1 MQAAQR
7 SALGLA
13 KDIAVAQLGA
23 AVSSGAV
30 SAGLISIQGTFPS
43 TGSLTIY
50 DADNT
55 ETVAISAFSTP
66 TLTIGATGHA
76 HGAGTLVV
84 ATAAADAP
92 TDYLPVTSFDG
103 QDVITMLNDQNY
115 RGSLVDTYDMLQGP
129 SHGEYNT
136 AGDFIADPFGYLAGC
151 FFGDV
156 ATTGSSA
163 PYSHVFSTLNTG
175 NGQPKT
181 VTLTD
186 IEPVQPRAYPRC
198 LVSDLSIVFDAQ
210 KQLSWTAKLTGF
222 NSAPVGQP
230 TKSFTTDRIT
240 PTWLGTCT
248 IGGTYNPTLQS
259 GQIDLSRNVTIVDTV
274 DGTQSPYSIWVG
286 PVVATGKFTLVFE
299 DETQLKNYLNN
310 SQPSLVLDWV
320 TGASSALRELKL
332 QITRCAYSA
341 AQKTRTGD
349 LITLDVSFSSL
360 ANTTD
365 AGASG
370 GYSPVKLTLQSS
382 KASGTY
388 Q

>member
-13 KDIAVAQLGA
+13 KDIAVGQLSALANTGA
-23 AVSSGAV
+23 TSLS
-30 SAGLISIQGTFPS
+30 LISIQGTFPS
-43 TGSLTIY
+43 TGFLTIY
-50 DADNT
+50 DGDNT

-66 TLTIGATGHA
+66 TLTVGATGHA
-76 HGAGTLVV
+76 HSAGTLVV

-92 TDYLPVTSFDG
+92 VDYLPVTSFDG
-103 QDVITMLNDQNY
+103 QDIITPLEDKNY
-115 RGSLVDTYDMLQGP
+115 RGSLVDTYDLLQGP

-163 PYSHVFSTLNTG
+163 PFSHVFSTLNTG
-175 NGQPKT
+175 NGQPRT

-198 LVSDLSIVFDAQ
+198 LVSALSIMFDAQ
-210 KQLSWTAKLTGF
+210 KQLGWTAKLVGF
-222 NSAPVGQP
+222 NSGPVGQP
-230 TKSFTTDRIT
+230 TKSFTTDRIV
-240 PTWLGTCT
+240 PTWVGSTT

-259 GQIDLSRNVTIVDTV
+259 GQIDLSRNITIIDTV

-286 PVVATGKFTLVFE
+286 PVVATGKFTLVYE

-310 SQPSLVLDWV
+310 SQPSLVLDWI

-341 AQKTRTGD
+341 VQKARTGD

-382 KASGTY
+382 KPAATY